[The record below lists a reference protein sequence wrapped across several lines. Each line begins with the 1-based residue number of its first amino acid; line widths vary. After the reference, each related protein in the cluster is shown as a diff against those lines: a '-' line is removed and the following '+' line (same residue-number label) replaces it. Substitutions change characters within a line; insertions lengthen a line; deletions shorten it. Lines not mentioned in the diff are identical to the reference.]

1 VFPKTLPKAR
11 VLDQTRV
18 PRLRWGICGPGW
30 IAERFVASVK
40 SHTRQELLAVQSTDP
55 NRAKAFAEKADIKRS
70 YGCDDM
76 MGDPDVDVVYIATV
90 HPRHLPDALA
100 AIEAG
105 KHVLV
110 EKPLALNASE
120 ARELALAAR
129 RKGVFLME
137 AYWTA
142 FLPKFDVIRQLLDDG
157 ALGSIRT
164 VIADHGE
171 WFGQDHRIMRPELAG
186 GPMLDLGTYPLAFA
200 TGVLGRP
207 ERIIASGEDAP
218 SRVNGQASILLS
230 YPGGA
235 AGVLHTTILSHTPG
249 DAIVSGTQGML
260 TIPGRFYTPGPFT
273 VTANDLTTK
282 LVFDEP
288 RNQYAQL
295 FHEAVH
301 LAECIAK
308 NRAESPIR
316 PLGESVATLEA
327 MDDVRRQLGIVFPRE
342 EGYPR
347 IESPASNN
355 SRGVP

>member
-1 VFPKTLPKAR
+1 MAFPKTLPKAR

-30 IAERFVASVK
+30 IAERFVASLK
-40 SHTRQELLAVQSTDP
+40 GHTRQELLAVQSTDP
-55 NRAKAFAEKADIKRS
+55 NRAKAFAEKADIKKS
-70 YGCDDM
+70 YGGYDM
-76 MGDPDVDVVYIATV
+76 MGDPDVDVVYVATV

-110 EKPLALNASE
+110 EKPLALNAPE
-120 ARELALAAR
+120 ARELAQAAR

-157 ALGSIRT
+157 ALGSVRT

-171 WFGQDHRIMRPELAG
+171 WFGPDHRIMRPELAG

-207 ERIIASGEDAP
+207 ERIIASGEEAP
-218 SRVNGQASILLS
+218 SGVNGQASILLS

-235 AGVLHTTILSHTPG
+235 EAVLHTTILSHTPG
-249 DAIVSGTQGML
+249 DAVVSGTQGML

-288 RNQYAQL
+288 RNQYVQL
-295 FHEAVH
+295 FHQAVH
-301 LAECIAK
+301 LAACIAENK
-308 NRAESPIR
+308 LESPIR
-316 PLGESVATLEA
+316 TLSDSMATLEV
-327 MDDVRRQLGIVFPRE
+327 MDEVLRQLGIVFHQEERQPRV
-342 EGYPR
+342 
-347 IESPASNN
+347 ESPTGN
-355 SRGVP
+355 SE